1 MNKKSTLLTEGPIWR
16 KILTFAI
23 PLFLGN
29 LFQQLYNTVDS
40 IVVGNFVGSDALA
53 AVGSSSSL
61 IFLMVGFFNG
71 IAMGAGVVIARY
83 YGARDIERVQKSIHT
98 MIAFGLIASVLL
110 TIIGVILTPWILRL
124 MGTPE
129 SVMPNSVLY
138 FRTYFAGVSAVIM
151 YNIASGIFQAVG
163 DSRHP
168 LYYLIISSITNV
180 VLDLLFVGVFHM
192 SVAGAALATVISQIL
207 SAVLAFYKLAHSD
220 PEYRV
225 HWKEIRLD
233 PIILKQVISYGL
245 PSGVQNSII
254 SLANVVVQSNINA
267 FGAAAV
273 AGCGAYSKLEGFA
286 FLPVT
291 SFALSLTTFIGQNLG
306 AKEYERA
313 KKGSLFGILL
323 GPLLAELFGIL
334 FVATAPT
341 LIGLFN
347 DQPDVVAYGVL
358 MARTIAPFYFLMA
371 TSHCVAGVLRGA
383 GKAKVPM
390 FVMLICWCVIR
401 VSYITIAVRFI
412 PHIQTVMYAYPIT
425 WTLSFIVF
433 LLYYFKADWIHGFE
447 KK

>member
-180 VLDLLFVGVFHM
+180 VLDLLLVGVFHM

-334 FVATAPT
+334 FVAMAPT

-347 DQPDVVAYGVL
+347 EQPDVVAYGVL

-412 PHIQTVMYAYPIT
+412 PQIQTVMYAYPIT